1 MKKTNIPKAKSSING
16 AIWMF
21 AGSSLQI
28 ICQIAILAV
37 LARLLTP
44 EDFGIVSI
52 ILILVNFS
60 TIFTDMG
67 VGAALVQ
74 MKDITK
80 THISTGYT
88 LSILIGVLIGVLFYF
103 FAPYIGRFFEADNLD
118 KPIRFF
124 SFFFIIFSF
133 NSISESI
140 LQRKLKFPQRVK
152 ARTFSYIFGYGVFSV
167 ILALLGFGYWSLI
180 YGQLAQLIIYTLI
193 LMYFE
198 KPTFTFSIHKS
209 TIKQLMFFGS
219 GHTIATLFNYLA
231 NTADNLIV
239 AKILNVNSLG
249 LYSRAYQ
256 LLAIPASFFGTIYD
270 KIFFPILSS
279 KQDDIKILKDFYL
292 FSMSLCF
299 GVLVPFTLIS
309 ILNAELIIKV
319 LLGDQWL
326 EAIVIFQILLIGL
339 SFRFATRI
347 NKSYLKSLGYV
358 YEGALYQFVFAILMV
373 GFCLLGVTY
382 FDLTGLAVGVVFAM
396 FLNYIQISIKLKKI
410 MKFSSRFFIRLHI
423 ISVVF
428 ILPVILVYLILFYFN
443 LNTSL
448 IILLFSIFI
457 FIPFIILMFFNKNN
471 VIFNDNNQNL
481 IEQVLENLPSS
492 ITKILSKFKFLKKYM
507 KG

>member
-1 MKKTNIPKAKSSING
+1 MENTNIPKAKSSING

-21 AGSSLQI
+21 LGSSLQI
-28 ICQIAILAV
+28 ICQIAILAI

-44 EDFGIVSI
+44 EEFGIVSI
-52 ILILVNFS
+52 ILILVTFS

-74 MKDITK
+74 MKNITK
-80 THISTGYT
+80 THIATGYT
-88 LSILIGVLIGVLFYF
+88 LSILIGLFIGIIFYF
-103 FAPYIGRFFEADNLD
+103 LAPYIGRFFDTDNLD
-118 KPIRFF
+118 KPIKFF

-152 ARTFSYIFGYGVFSV
+152 ARTLSYIFGYGVFSI
-167 ILALLGFGYWSLI
+167 ILAYLGFGYWSLI

-198 KPTFTFSIHKS
+198 RPIFTFSIHKS
-209 TIKQLMFFGS
+209 TIKQLMLFGS
-219 GHTIATLFNYLA
+219 GHTIATFFNYLA
-231 NTADNLIV
+231 DSADNIIV
-239 AKILNVNSLG
+239 AKLLNVNSLG

-270 KIFFPILSS
+270 KVFFPILSS
-279 KQDDIKILKDFYL
+279 KQDDTKILRDFYL

-309 ILNAELIIKV
+309 VLNAELIIRV

-326 EAIVIFQILLIGL
+326 EAIAVFQILLIGL
-339 SFRFATRI
+339 AFRFATRV

-358 YEGALYQFVFAILMV
+358 YEGALYQFIFAFLIIVLCV
-373 GFCLLGVTY
+373 IGAKYFNLKGV
-382 FDLTGLAVGVVFAM
+382 AIGVVVATFI
-396 FLNYIQISIKLKKI
+396 NYVQISIKLKKI
-410 MKFSSRFFIRLHI
+410 IKFSAKFFIRLHLLSI
-423 ISVVF
+423 IF
-428 ILPVILVYLILFYFN
+428 ILPIIVVYLILFYFN
-443 LNTSL
+443 LNTSS

-457 FIPFIILMFFNKNN
+457 FIPFIVVMFFNEKNI
-471 VIFNDNNQNL
+471 IFNSNNQNL
-481 IEQVLENLPSS
+481 IELVLKNLPDS
-492 ITKILSKFKFLKKYM
+492 ITKILSRFKFLKKYIN
-507 KG
+507 G